1 LSNSEQQPKSR
12 TTLFLDATH
21 QAKITAKLLRDAGV
35 SVEVHKRYFLADAP
49 DPEWIADCTQR
60 GWAIISGD
68 KGIEY
73 DGVNRQAV
81 VRSRAKVFILSDTNS
96 RCVDWAA
103 SLVIARQKILKIVE
117 ENDGPFYCTVVKG
130 SDDHVGKPEFLEGG
144 GPIVKAPLFESQV
157 PMPTVTSA
165 EPARKEPSSSPA
177 QTDIPFLPKG

>member
-1 LSNSEQQPKSR
+1 MSNSEQPKSP

-21 QAKITAKLLRDAGV
+21 QAKITAKLLRDAGL

-73 DGVNRQAV
+73 DGVNRKAV
-81 VRSRAKVFILSDTNS
+81 AVSRAKVFILADTTS

-103 SLVIARQKILKIVE
+103 SLVLGRQKILKIVE
-117 ENDGPFYCTVVKG
+117 ENQGPFYCTVAKG
-130 SDDHVGKPEFLEGG
+130 SDDHVGKPNFLEGG
-144 GPIVKAPLFESQV
+144 GPIVKTPLLESQV
-157 PMPTVTSA
+157 AMPIATPTEVPQESA
-165 EPARKEPSSSPA
+165 SGPVQP
-177 QTDIPFLPKG
+177 DIPFPPKD